1 MHTWHTRV
9 REMMSRVKDM
19 LIFLLHIQLINASGQ
34 FMSKM
39 SVARE
44 ILQCDNAI
52 LQRLHTKI
60 INS

>member
-1 MHTWHTRV
+1 MHT
-9 REMMSRVKDM
+9 REKNDESCERHANFSPALL
-19 LIFLLHIQLINASGQ
+19 LIIASGQ

-39 SVARE
+39 MSEARE

-52 LQRLHTKI
+52 LRRLHTEI